1 MIRLA
6 LNTLLSRKLIPMALV
21 SLLALTSCTSGDS
34 VEATPTS
41 TPTPGAEAT
50 ATPTP
55 GAEATATPTATTLPG
70 KFTHRNDDEGFSVTV
85 PSEWLQ
91 REIAGGPLLLLA
103 SPDQQAQ
110 VSVFREF
117 GPPDVSLDDRMEE
130 LVAQF
135 RQVLPDL
142 QVEDERTVSL
152 PDGATGR
159 QAVLS
164 YSSQGTAI
172 KSRIQV
178 VAREGETFQII
189 ANAPEGA
196 FNRRDDEIGE
206 VLLSFTLY
214 APEPFGI
221 PADRTFFT
229 PGIDPV
235 TLDPA
240 MSRETRSHQYVAQIY
255 SGLTRLDDGLRIQ
268 PDLATGWSISD
279 DGTVYTFTLREG
291 ITFHD
296 GTPITAEDV
305 RYSLERATDPELLSP
320 TALTYLGDI
329 VGVREKLEGDASTI
343 SGVEV
348 VDNSRIRITIDAP
361 KAYFLA
367 KLTYPTA
374 AVTDRRNVEAGGAE
388 WWRDPNGSG
397 PFKLRTWE
405 EGEVVVLERH
415 DGYLTV
421 PVKLEFAMFRILAGI
436 PFNMYEAGTVD
447 VAGIGGSDI
456 DRARDP
462 DNKFSDQLQ
471 ILPQLSVSY
480 IGFNTQRPPFDDP
493 LVRRAFAMAVDRE
506 RLINVVYEGVVQEA
520 KGILPP
526 GLPGYNPGLQP
537 LTYDPEGALRLI
549 KQSSYGSVEA
559 LPEIVLTTAG
569 LGGLSSDLAF
579 ILDGW
584 ANDLGV
590 AVSVRQLD
598 PATYF
603 YRLSE
608 ELDNL
613 YDSGWVADYP
623 DPENFLDIL
632 FHSGN
637 ATNNPGG
644 YESVDV
650 DRLLERARVEQDWPT
665 RQGLYWRVEQLLVDD
680 AAAIP
685 LVHDVQYLLVKPHV
699 SGLRVSP
706 LGYLVLNNIEIGE
719 R

>member
-1 MIRLA
+1 MLRLTV
-6 LNTLLSRKLIPMALV
+6 NTLLLRKLIPLALAT
-21 SLLALTSCTSGDS
+21 LLALAACTSGGS
-34 VEATPTS
+34 GEAAPTFTS
-41 TPTPGAEAT
+41 TPTP
-50 ATPTP
+50 TPTDL
-55 GAEATATPTATTLPG
+55 AG

-91 REIAGGPLLLLA
+91 RDAVGGPLLLLA
-103 SPDQQAQ
+103 SPDQQVQ

-117 GPPDVSLDDRMEE
+117 GPPEVSINDRMEG
-130 LVAQF
+130 LIAQF
-135 RQVLPDL
+135 QQALPDL
-142 QVEDERTVSL
+142 QVEDEHEVRL
-152 PDGATGR
+152 PEGGTGR

-164 YSSQGTAI
+164 YATQGTAT

-178 VAREGETFQII
+178 VARDGETFQII

-196 FNRRDDEIGE
+196 FNRLDDEIDE

-221 PADRTFFT
+221 PADRAFFT
-229 PGIDPV
+229 AGIDPV

-240 MSRETRSHQYVAQIY
+240 MSRETRSHQFVAQIY
-255 SGLTRLDDGLRIQ
+255 SGLTKLDGSLRIQ
-268 PDLATGWSISD
+268 PDLAAGWSISD
-279 DGTVYTFTLREG
+279 DGMVYTFTLREG

-305 RYSLERATDPELLSP
+305 RYSLERATDPALLSP
-320 TALTYLGDI
+320 TSLTYLGDI
-329 VGVREKLEGDASTI
+329 VGVQEKLDGDALTI
-343 SGVEV
+343 SGIEV
-348 VDNSRIRITIDAP
+348 LDSRRIRITIDAP

-367 KLTYPTA
+367 KLTYPTG
-374 AVTDRRNVEAGGAE
+374 AVTDRRNVESGGAE
-388 WWRDPNGSG
+388 WWREPNGSG
-397 PFKLRTWE
+397 PFKLHTWE
-405 EGEVVVLERH
+405 EGKVLILERH
-415 DGYLTV
+415 DGYLTG
-421 PVKLEFAMFRILAGI
+421 PVKLEFAVFRILAGI

-471 ILPQLSVSY
+471 ILPQLIVSY
-480 IGFNTQRPPFDDP
+480 IGFNAQRPPFDDP

-506 RLINVVYEGVVQEA
+506 RLVNVVFEGNVQQA

-526 GLPGYNPGLQP
+526 GLPGFNPGLQP
-537 LTYDPEGALRLI
+537 LAYDPEEALRLI
-549 KQSSYGSVEA
+549 EQSSYGSVDA

-569 LGGLSSDLAF
+569 LGGLSGDLAF

-598 PATYF
+598 PATYS

-637 ATNNPGG
+637 LTNNPGG
-644 YESVDV
+644 YENADV
-650 DRLLERARVEQDWPT
+650 DRLLEQARVEQDWPT
-665 RQGLYWRVEQLLVDD
+665 RQGLYWQVEQLLVDD

-685 LVHDVQYLLVKPHV
+685 LVHDVQYLLVKPYV
-699 SGLRVSP
+699 SGLQVSP
-706 LGYLVLNNIEIGE
+706 FGYIVLNDIEIGE

>member
-1 MIRLA
+1 MLRLA
-6 LNTLLSRKLIPMALV
+6 VNTLLSRKLIPIALA
-21 SLLALTSCTSGDS
+21 SLLALAACTSGGGD
-34 VEATPTS
+34 
-41 TPTPGAEAT
+41 EAT

-55 GAEATATPTATTLPG
+55 ASGAGPTATPTATPTGLSG
-70 KFTHRNDDEGFSVTV
+70 KFTHRNDDEGFSLTV

-91 REIAGGPLLLLA
+91 REVTGGPLLLVA

-110 VSVFREF
+110 VSVFRVF

-130 LVAQF
+130 LMAQF
-135 RQVLPDL
+135 RQALPDL

-152 PDGATGR
+152 PDGGTGR

-164 YSSQGTAI
+164 YTSQGTAI
-172 KSRIQV
+172 KARIQV
-178 VAREGETFQII
+178 AARTGETFQII

-196 FNRRDDEIGE
+196 FNRRDDEIDE

-214 APEPFGI
+214 APEPFGV

-229 PGIDPV
+229 AGIDPV

-240 MSRETRSHQYVAQIY
+240 MSRETRSHQFVAQIY

-268 PDLATGWSISD
+268 PDLAAGWSISD

-305 RYSLERATDPELLSP
+305 QYSLERATDPALLSP

-329 VGVREKLEGDASTI
+329 VGVQEKLEGEASSI
-343 SGVEV
+343 SGIEV
-348 VDNSRIRITIDAP
+348 LDSRRIRITIDAP

-374 AVTDRRNVEAGGAE
+374 AVTDRRNVESGGAE

-405 EGEVVVLERH
+405 EGEVLVLERH

-421 PVKLEFAMFRILAGI
+421 PIKLKFAMFRILAGI
-436 PFNMYEAGTVD
+436 PFNMYEAGSVD
-447 VAGIGGSDI
+447 VAGVGGADI

-506 RLINVVYEGVVQEA
+506 RLISVVYESVVQEA

-537 LTYDPEGALRLI
+537 LPYDPEGAPRLI
-549 KQSSYGSVEA
+549 EQSSYGSVEA

-569 LGGLSSDLAF
+569 LGGLPGDLAF

-584 ANDLGV
+584 VNDLGV
-590 AVSVRQLD
+590 TVSVRQLD
-598 PATYF
+598 PTTYF

-613 YDSGWVADYP
+613 YASGWVADYP

-637 ATNNPGG
+637 LTNNPGG
-644 YESVDV
+644 YENAEVDT
-650 DRLLERARVEQDWPT
+650 LLEQARVEQDWPT
-665 RQGLYWRVEQLLVDD
+665 RQAYYWQAEQLLVND

-685 LVHDVQYLLVKPHV
+685 LVHDVQYLLVKPYV
-699 SGLRVSP
+699 GGLQVSP
-706 LGYLVLNNIEIGE
+706 LGYIVLNNIEIGE